1 MNYLSVQ
8 DLGKSYGVQT
18 LFKGLNFGVDQG
30 QKVAL
35 VARNGSGK
43 TTILRALAGLEPPDT
58 GEIVYRKGIQVAFL
72 KQESDFGDAKT
83 VFEAIYESENPILLA
98 IRAYEAALLNPDD
111 TNIFQK
117 AFDQMD
123 RMEAW
128 DYEVKV
134 KTILSKLKLDDLQ
147 QEVSILSGGQ
157 RKRLSLAKILIDQP
171 DFLILDEPTNHLDL
185 EMIEWL
191 QEYLSKEQITLF
203 IVTHD
208 RYFLDAICNEI
219 LELEEGTL
227 YRYKGNYTYYLE
239 KKEERQAILQT
250 NIDKAKN
257 LYSKELEWMRRQP
270 KARGTKSKARIESF
284 YDVEKSAKK
293 KIKNDKIQLE
303 VQMTRLGSKILELHK
318 VSKAYGDL
326 KILDQFTY
334 TFKKRDR
341 VGIVGKNGVGKTTVL
356 NMLTGTESIDAG
368 KIVVG
373 DTVEIGYYTQ
383 KGMKMDEGKRVIEI
397 VRDIAEYIP
406 LVGGRKMT
414 AAQLLE
420 RFLFSKDAQW
430 KHVSVLSGGE
440 KKRLYLLTILM
451 KNPNFLILDEPT
463 NDLDLI
469 TLKVLEEFLEEF
481 EGCIITVSHDR
492 YFMDRL
498 VDHLFIFEGE
508 GQVRDFPGNYTDYRV
523 NISNDANLKQT
534 KSKDKVIVKNNVAEQ
549 KRKLTYKEKKEYD
562 TIESVID
569 TLEQEKTT
577 IGAQFNDPDLNP
589 EKMKELGRR
598 IKEIDDEIA
607 EKTDRWMELAELM

>member
-43 TTILRALAGLEPPDT
+43 TTILSALAGLEPPDT

-171 DFLILDEPTNHLDL
+171 DVLILDEPTNHLDL

-219 LELEEGTL
+219 LELEEGDL

-469 TLKVLEEFLEEF
+469 TLKVLEEFLDEF
-481 EGCIITVSHDR
+481 QGCMITVSHDR

-569 TLEQEKTT
+569 ALEQEKTT

-589 EKMKELGRR
+589 EKMKELGKR

-607 EKTDRWMELAELM
+607 EKTNRWMELAELM

>member
-1 MNYLSVQ
+1 MV
-8 DLGKSYGVQT
+8 
-18 LFKGLNFGVDQG
+18 VDQG

-191 QEYLSKEQITLF
+191 QEYLSKEEITLF

-219 LELEEGTL
+219 LELEEGNL

-523 NISNDANLKQT
+523 NISNDAKLKQT

-569 TLEQEKTT
+569 ALEQEKTI

-589 EKMKELGRR
+589 EKMKELGKR

>member
-8 DLGKSYGVQT
+8 DLGKSYGIQT
-18 LFKGLNFGVDQG
+18 LFKDLNFGIDQG

-35 VARNGSGK
+35 VARNGTGK

-58 GEIVYRKGIQVAFL
+58 GQIVYRKGIHVAFL

-111 TNIFQK
+111 TDAFQK

-134 KTILSKLKLDDLQ
+134 KTILFKLKLDNLK

-219 LELEEGTL
+219 LELEEGEL
-227 YRYKGNYTYYLE
+227 FRYKGNYTYYLE
-239 KKEERQAILQT
+239 KKQERQAILQT

-523 NISNDANLKQT
+523 NISNDAKLKQI
-534 KSKDKVIVKNNVAEQ
+534 KSKDKVIVKNNVVEQ
-549 KRKLTYKEKKEYD
+549 KRKLTYKEKKEYE

-569 TLEQEKTT
+569 ALEQEKTIIFPCT
-577 IGAQFNDPDLNP
+577 
-589 EKMKELGRR
+589 
-598 IKEIDDEIA
+598 
-607 EKTDRWMELAELM
+607 

>member
-8 DLGKSYGVQT
+8 DLGKSYGIQT
-18 LFKGLNFGVDQG
+18 LFKGLNFGIDQG

-35 VARNGSGK
+35 VARNGTGK
-43 TTILRALAGLEPPDT
+43 TTILRALAGVESADT
-58 GEIVYRKGIQVAFL
+58 GLVVFRKGIRIAFL
-72 KQESDFGDAKT
+72 QQESYFGNAKT
-83 VFEAIYESENPILLA
+83 VYQAIFESENPLLSA
-98 IRAYEAALLNPDD
+98 IQEYEEALLNPENADA
-111 TNIFQK
+111 FQK
-117 AFDQMD
+117 AFDKMD
-123 RMEAW
+123 QLEAW

-134 KTILSKLKLDDLQ
+134 KTILSKLKLDELT
-147 QEVSILSGGQ
+147 QELSVLSGGQ
-157 RKRLSLAKILIDQP
+157 KKRLSLAKILIEQP

-185 EMIEWL
+185 AMIEWL
-191 QEYLSKEQITLF
+191 QEFLTKENVTLF
-203 IVTHD
+203 MVTHD

-219 LELEEGTL
+219 LELEEGDL

-239 KKEERQAILQT
+239 KKQERQAVMQT

-257 LYSKELEWMRRQP
+257 LYTKELEWMRRQP

-293 KIKNDKIQLE
+293 RIKNDKVQLE

-318 VSKAYGDL
+318 VSKSYGDL

-341 VGIVGKNGVGKTTVL
+341 IGIVGKNGIGKTTVL
-356 NMLTGTESIDAG
+356 NMLTGTETIDAG
-368 KIVVG
+368 KIVTG
-373 DTVEIGYYTQ
+373 DTVVIGYYTQ
-383 KGMKMDEGKRVIEI
+383 SGMKMDEGKRVIEI

-406 LVGGRKMT
+406 LAGGRKLT
-414 AAQLLE
+414 AAQMLE
-420 RFLFSKDAQW
+420 RFLFTKDAQW

-469 TLKVLEEFLEEF
+469 TLKVLEDFLDEF
-481 EGCIITVSHDR
+481 EGCMITVSHDR

-498 VDHLFIFEGE
+498 VDHLFVFEGE
-508 GQVRDFPGNYTDYRV
+508 GQVKDFPGNYTDYRE
-523 NISNDANLKQT
+523 
-534 KSKDKVIVKNNVAEQ
+534 NVAADGKLKIDKPKLKDPVKDRASE
-549 KRKLTYKEKKEYD
+549 KRKLTYNEKKEYD

-569 TLEQEKTT
+569 GLEQEKVA
-577 IGAQFNDPDLNP
+577 IGTQFNDAGLDAG
-589 EKMKELGRR
+589 KMKELGVRL
-598 IKEIDDEIA
+598 KEIEEEI
-607 EKTDRWMELAELM
+607 EFKTNRWMELAELV

>member
-35 VARNGSGK
+35 VARNGTGK

-58 GEIVYRKGIQVAFL
+58 GEIVFRKGIQVAFL

-117 AFDQMD
+117 VFDQMD

-191 QEYLSKEQITLF
+191 QEYLSKEEITLF

-219 LELEEGTL
+219 LELEEGNL
-227 YRYKGNYTYYLE
+227 FRYKGNYTYYLE
-239 KKEERQAILQT
+239 KKEERQAIFQT

-284 YDVEKSAKK
+284 YDVEKFAKK

-523 NISNDANLKQT
+523 NISNDAKLKKT

-569 TLEQEKTT
+569 ALEQEKTI

-589 EKMKELGRR
+589 EKMKELGKR
-598 IKEIDDEIA
+598 IKKIDDEIA
-607 EKTDRWMELAELM
+607 EKTDRWMELAELI

>member
-8 DLGKSYGVQT
+8 DLGKSYGIQT
-18 LFKGLNFGVDQG
+18 LFKGLNFGIDQG

-35 VARNGSGK
+35 VARNGTGK

-219 LELEEGTL
+219 LELEEGDL

-469 TLKVLEEFLEEF
+469 TLKVLEEFLDEF
-481 EGCIITVSHDR
+481 QGCMITVSHDR

-523 NISNDANLKQT
+523 NISNDAKLKQT

-569 TLEQEKTT
+569 ALEQEKTI

-589 EKMKELGRR
+589 EKMKELGKR

>member
-8 DLGKSYGVQT
+8 NLGKSYGIQT
-18 LFKGLNFGVDQG
+18 LFKGLSFGVDQG

-35 VARNGSGK
+35 VARNGTGK
-43 TTILRALAGLEPPDT
+43 TTILRALAGVEPADT
-58 GEIVYRKGIQVAFL
+58 GEVVYRKGIQIAYL
-72 KQESDFGDAKT
+72 EQDSDFGNAKT
-83 VFEAIYESENPILLA
+83 VFEAIYESENPMLLA
-98 IRAYEAALLNPDD
+98 IRAYEAALLNTDD
-111 TNIFQK
+111 TKAFQA

-134 KTILSKLKLDDLQ
+134 KTILSKLKLEDVQ
-147 QEVSILSGGQ
+147 QEVSVLSGGQ
-157 RKRLSLAKILIDQP
+157 RKRLSLAKILIEQP

-185 EMIEWL
+185 PMIEWL

-219 LELEEGTL
+219 LELEDGDL
-227 YRYKGNYTYYLE
+227 FRYKGNYKYYLE
-239 KKEERQAILQT
+239 KKEERQLVLQT

-257 LYSKELEWMRRQP
+257 LYAKELEWMRRQP
-270 KARGTKSKARIESF
+270 KARGTKSKARIDGF
-284 YDVEKSAKK
+284 YEVKKVAKQ
-293 KIKNDKIQLE
+293 KIKNEQIQLE

-318 VSKAYGDL
+318 VSKSYGQL
-326 KILDQFTY
+326 QILNQFTY

-341 VGIVGKNGVGKTTVL
+341 VGIVGKNGVGKTTLL
-356 NMLTGTESIDAG
+356 NMLTGAESIDAG
-368 KIVVG
+368 KIVTG
-373 DTVEIGYYTQ
+373 DTVVMGYYTQ
-383 KGMKMDEGKRVIEI
+383 SGMKMDEGKRVIEI

-406 LVGGRKMT
+406 LVGGRKLT

-440 KKRLYLLTILM
+440 KKRLYLLTVLM

-469 TLKVLEEFLEEF
+469 TLKVLEDFLDEFQ
-481 EGCIITVSHDR
+481 GCIITVSHDR

-498 VDHLFIFEGE
+498 VDHLFVFEGD
-508 GQVRDFPGNYTDYRV
+508 GVVKDFPGNYTDYRWQQSKESKTKE
-523 NISNDANLKQT
+523 IKAKQ
-534 KSKDKVIVKNNVAEQ
+534 KFVPEEEIVQE
-549 KRKLTYKEKKEYD
+549 KRKLTYLEKKEYD
-562 TIESVID
+562 SIESQID
-569 TLEQEKTT
+569 VLEQEKVT
-577 IGAQFNDPDLNP
+577 IGEQFNSSNIDP
-589 EKMKELGRR
+589 EKVKVLGMRV
-598 IKEIDDEIA
+598 KEIDEEIA
-607 EKTDRWMELAELM
+607 EKTERWMELDELT

>member
-1 MNYLSVQ
+1 M
-8 DLGKSYGVQT
+8 
-18 LFKGLNFGVDQG
+18 
-30 QKVAL
+30 
-35 VARNGSGK
+35 
-43 TTILRALAGLEPPDT
+43 
-58 GEIVYRKGIQVAFL
+58 
-72 KQESDFGDAKT
+72 KQ
-83 VFEAIYESENPILLA
+83 L
-98 IRAYEAALLNPDD
+98 LLNPDD
-111 TNIFQK
+111 TDAFQK

-134 KTILSKLKLDDLQ
+134 KTILFKLKLDDLK

-219 LELEEGTL
+219 LELEEGDL

-257 LYSKELEWMRRQP
+257 LYSKELEWMREP

-303 VQMTRLGSKILELHK
+303 VQMTRLGSKILEMHK

-341 VGIVGKNGVGKTTVL
+341 VGVIGKNGVGKTTVL
-356 NMLTGTESIDAG
+356 NMLTGTESVDAG

-383 KGMKMDEGKRVIEI
+383 KSMKMDEGKRVIEI

-508 GQVRDFPGNYTDYRV
+508 GKVRDFPGNYTDYRTH
-523 NISNDANLKQT
+523 ISSDDKLKQT
-534 KSKDKVIVKNNVAEQ
+534 KAKDKDVKDKFNEG
-549 KRKLTYKEKKEYD
+549 KRKLTYNEKKEYD
-562 TIESVID
+562 TIESLID
-569 TLEQEKTT
+569 ALEKEKRT
-577 IGAQFNDPDLNP
+577 IGVQFNDPDLNP
-589 EKMKELGRR
+589 EKIKELGMR
-598 IKEIDDEIA
+598 IKEIDDDIA
-607 EKTDRWMELAELM
+607 DKTARWMELAELI

>member
-18 LFKGLNFGVDQG
+18 LFKGLNFGIDQG

-35 VARNGSGK
+35 VARNGTGK
-43 TTILRALAGLEPPDT
+43 TTILRALAGVEPPDN

-111 TNIFQK
+111 TDAFQK

-134 KTILSKLKLDDLQ
+134 KTILFKLKLDDLK

-219 LELEEGTL
+219 LELEEGDL

-303 VQMTRLGSKILELHK
+303 VQMTRLGSKILEMHK

-341 VGIVGKNGVGKTTVL
+341 VGIIGKNGVGKTTVL

-469 TLKVLEEFLEEF
+469 TLKVLEVFLEEF

-498 VDHLFIFEGE
+498 VDHLFIFEGQ
-508 GQVRDFPGNYTDYRV
+508 GQVRDFPGNYTDYRTH
-523 NISNDANLKQT
+523 ISSDDKLKQR
-534 KSKDKVIVKNNVAEQ
+534 KAKDKAVKDKFNEG
-549 KRKLTYKEKKEYD
+549 KRKLTYNEKKEYD
-562 TIESVID
+562 TIESLID
-569 TLEQEKTT
+569 ALEQEKRT
-577 IGAQFNDPDLNP
+577 IEVQFNDPDLNP
-589 EKMKELGRR
+589 EKIKELGMR

-607 EKTDRWMELAELM
+607 DKTARWMELAELI

>member
-35 VARNGSGK
+35 VARNGTGK

-98 IRAYEAALLNPDD
+98 IRAYKAALLNPDD

-134 KTILSKLKLDDLQ
+134 KTILSKLKLADLQ

-219 LELEEGTL
+219 LELEEGDL

-341 VGIVGKNGVGKTTVL
+341 VGIIGKNGVGKTTVL

-463 NDLDLI
+463 NDLDLT

-508 GQVRDFPGNYTDYRV
+508 GQVRDFPGNYTDYRTY
-523 NISNDANLKQT
+523 ISADDKLKQT
-534 KSKDKVIVKNNVAEQ
+534 RVKDKDVKDKFIER
-549 KRKLTYKEKKEYD
+549 KRKLTYNEKKEYD
-562 TIESVID
+562 TIESLIVA
-569 TLEQEKTT
+569 LEQEKRT
-577 IGAQFNDPDLNP
+577 IEVQFNDPDLNP
-589 EKMKELGRR
+589 EKIKELSMR
-598 IKEIDDEIA
+598 IKEIDDVIA
-607 EKTDRWMELAELM
+607 DKTARWMELAELI

>member
-8 DLGKSYGVQT
+8 DLGKSYGIQT
-18 LFKGLNFGVDQG
+18 LFKGLNFGIDQG

-35 VARNGSGK
+35 VARNGTGK
-43 TTILRALAGLEPPDT
+43 TTILRALAGVESADT
-58 GEIVYRKGIQVAFL
+58 GEIVYRKGIQIAFL
-72 KQESDFGDAKT
+72 QQESYFGNAKT
-83 VFEAIYESENPILLA
+83 VFEAIYESENPMLLA
-98 IRAYEAALLNPDD
+98 IREYEAALLNPDD
-111 TNIFQK
+111 TKVFQR

-123 RMEAW
+123 QLEAW

-134 KTILSKLKLDDLQ
+134 NTILSKLKLDDLK
-147 QEVSILSGGQ
+147 QEVSVLSGGQ
-157 RKRLSLAKILIDQP
+157 RKRLALAKILIDQP

-191 QEYLSKEQITLF
+191 QEYLTKEQVTLF

-219 LELEEGTL
+219 LELEEGEL
-227 YRYKGNYTYYLE
+227 FRYKGNYTYYLE
-239 KKEERQAILQT
+239 KKQERHAVLQT

-284 YDVEKSAKK
+284 YGVEKSAKK
-293 KIKNDKIQLE
+293 RIKNDKVQLE

-326 KILDQFTY
+326 NILDQFTY

-341 VGIVGKNGVGKTTVL
+341 IGIVGKNGVGKTTVL

-373 DTVEIGYYTQ
+373 DTVVIGYYTQ
-383 KGMKMDEGKRVIEI
+383 SGMKMDEGKRVIEI

-463 NDLDLI
+463 NDLDLV
-469 TLKVLEEFLEEF
+469 TLKVLEDFLDEF
-481 EGCIITVSHDR
+481 EGCMITVSHDR

-498 VDHLFIFEGE
+498 VDHLFVFEGE
-508 GQVRDFPGNYTDYRV
+508 GQVKDFPGNYTDYRENV
-523 NISNDANLKQT
+523 SADGKLKQT
-534 KSKDKVIVKNNVAEQ
+534 KSKEKVVVKEKVVEE
-549 KRKLTYKEKKEYD
+549 KRKLTYNEKKEYD
-562 TIESVID
+562 TIESVIGA
-569 TLEQEKTT
+569 LEQEKVT
-577 IGAQFNDPDLNP
+577 IGVQFNDPDLDA
-589 EKMKELGRR
+589 EKIKELGLRL
-598 IKEIDDEIA
+598 KALDDEIA
-607 EKTDRWMELAELM
+607 NKTDRWIELAELI

>member
-8 DLGKSYGVQT
+8 DLGKSYGIQT
-18 LFKGLNFGVDQG
+18 LFKDLNFGIDQG

-35 VARNGSGK
+35 VARNGTGK
-43 TTILRALAGLEPPDT
+43 TTILRALAGIEPPDT

-219 LELEEGTL
+219 LELEEGDL

-469 TLKVLEEFLEEF
+469 TLKVLEDFLDEF
-481 EGCIITVSHDR
+481 EGCMITVSHDR

-508 GQVRDFPGNYTDYRV
+508 GHVKDFPGNYTDYRV

-569 TLEQEKTT
+569 ALEQEKTI

-589 EKMKELGRR
+589 EKMKELGKR

>member
-8 DLGKSYGVQT
+8 DLGKSYGIQT
-18 LFKGLNFGVDQG
+18 LFKGLNFGIDQG

-35 VARNGSGK
+35 VARNGTGK
-43 TTILRALAGLEPPDT
+43 TTILRALAGVEPADT
-58 GEIVYRKGIQVAFL
+58 GLVVFRKGIRIAFL
-72 KQESDFGDAKT
+72 QQESRFGNAKT
-83 VFEAIYESENPILLA
+83 VYQAIFESENPLLSA
-98 IRAYEAALLNPDD
+98 IQEYEEALLNPENADA
-111 TNIFQK
+111 FQK
-117 AFDQMD
+117 AFDKMD
-123 RMEAW
+123 QLEAW

-134 KTILSKLKLDDLQ
+134 KTILSKLKLDELT
-147 QEVSILSGGQ
+147 QELSVLSGGQ
-157 RKRLSLAKILIDQP
+157 KKRLSLAKILIEQP

-185 EMIEWL
+185 AMIEWL
-191 QEYLSKEQITLF
+191 QEFLTKENVTLF
-203 IVTHD
+203 MVTHD

-219 LELEEGTL
+219 LELEEGDL

-239 KKEERQAILQT
+239 KKQERQTVMQT

-257 LYSKELEWMRRQP
+257 LYTKELEWMRRQP

-293 KIKNDKIQLE
+293 RIKNDKVQLE

-318 VSKAYGDL
+318 VSKSYGDL

-341 VGIVGKNGVGKTTVL
+341 IGIVGKNGVGKTTVL
-356 NMLTGTESIDAG
+356 NMLTGTETIDAG
-368 KIVVG
+368 KIVTG
-373 DTVEIGYYTQ
+373 DTVVIGYYTQ
-383 KGMKMDEGKRVIEI
+383 SGMKMDEGKRVIEI

-406 LVGGRKMT
+406 LAGGRKLT
-414 AAQLLE
+414 AAQMLE
-420 RFLFSKDAQW
+420 RFLFTKDAQW

-469 TLKVLEEFLEEF
+469 TLKVLEDFLDEF
-481 EGCIITVSHDR
+481 EGCMITVSHDR

-498 VDHLFIFEGE
+498 VDHLFVFEGE
-508 GQVRDFPGNYTDYRV
+508 GQVKDFPGNYTDYRE
-523 NISNDANLKQT
+523 
-534 KSKDKVIVKNNVAEQ
+534 NVAADGKLKIDKPKLKDPVKDRASE
-549 KRKLTYKEKKEYD
+549 KRKLTYNEKKEYD

-569 TLEQEKTT
+569 VLEQEKVA
-577 IGAQFNDPDLNP
+577 IGAQFNDSGLVA
-589 EKMKELGRR
+589 EKMKELGVRL
-598 IKEIDDEIA
+598 KEIDEEIA
-607 EKTDRWMELAELM
+607 FKTNRWMELAELM

>member
-18 LFKGLNFGVDQG
+18 LFKGLNFGIDQG

-35 VARNGSGK
+35 VARNGTGK

-219 LELEEGTL
+219 LELEEGDL

-508 GQVRDFPGNYTDYRV
+508 GQVRDFPGNYTDYRA
-523 NISNDANLKQT
+523 NISNDTKLKQT

-569 TLEQEKTT
+569 ALEQEKTT

-589 EKMKELGRR
+589 EKMKELGKR

>member
-8 DLGKSYGVQT
+8 DLGKSYGIQT
-18 LFKGLNFGVDQG
+18 LFKGLNFGIDQG

-35 VARNGSGK
+35 VARNGTGK
-43 TTILRALAGLEPPDT
+43 TTILRALAGVESADT
-58 GEIVYRKGIQVAFL
+58 GLVVFRKGIRIAFL
-72 KQESDFGDAKT
+72 QQESHFGNAKT
-83 VFEAIYESENPILLA
+83 VYQAIFESENPLLSA
-98 IRAYEAALLNPDD
+98 IQEYEEALLNPENADA
-111 TNIFQK
+111 FQK
-117 AFDQMD
+117 AFDKMD
-123 RMEAW
+123 QLEAW

-134 KTILSKLKLDDLQ
+134 KTILSKLKLDELT
-147 QEVSILSGGQ
+147 QEISVLSGGQ
-157 RKRLSLAKILIDQP
+157 KKRLSLAKILIEQP

-185 EMIEWL
+185 AMIEWL
-191 QEYLSKEQITLF
+191 QEFLTKENVTLF
-203 IVTHD
+203 MVTHD

-219 LELEEGTL
+219 LELEEGDL

-239 KKEERQAILQT
+239 KKQERQAVMQT

-257 LYSKELEWMRRQP
+257 LYTKELEWMRRQP

-293 KIKNDKIQLE
+293 RIKNDKVQLE

-318 VSKAYGDL
+318 VSKSYGDL

-341 VGIVGKNGVGKTTVL
+341 IGIVGKNGIGKTTVL
-356 NMLTGTESIDAG
+356 NMLTGTETIDAG
-368 KIVVG
+368 KIVTG
-373 DTVEIGYYTQ
+373 DTVVIGYYTQ
-383 KGMKMDEGKRVIEI
+383 SGMKMDEGKRVIEI

-406 LVGGRKMT
+406 LAGGRKLT
-414 AAQLLE
+414 AAQMLE
-420 RFLFSKDAQW
+420 RFLFTKDAQW

-469 TLKVLEEFLEEF
+469 TLKVLEDFLDEF
-481 EGCIITVSHDR
+481 EGCMITVSHDR

-498 VDHLFIFEGE
+498 VDHLFVFEGE
-508 GQVRDFPGNYTDYRV
+508 GQVKDFPGNYTDYRE
-523 NISNDANLKQT
+523 
-534 KSKDKVIVKNNVAEQ
+534 NVAADGKLKIDKPKLKDPVKDRASE
-549 KRKLTYKEKKEYD
+549 KRKLTYNEKKEYD

-569 TLEQEKTT
+569 LLEQEKVA
-577 IGAQFNDPDLNP
+577 IGTQFNDAGLDA
-589 EKMKELGRR
+589 EKMKELGVRL
-598 IKEIDDEIA
+598 KEIEEEI
-607 EKTDRWMELAELM
+607 ELKTNRWMELAELV

>member
-1 MNYLSVQ
+1 
-8 DLGKSYGVQT
+8 
-18 LFKGLNFGVDQG
+18 
-30 QKVAL
+30 
-35 VARNGSGK
+35 
-43 TTILRALAGLEPPDT
+43 
-58 GEIVYRKGIQVAFL
+58 
-72 KQESDFGDAKT
+72 
-83 VFEAIYESENPILLA
+83 
-98 IRAYEAALLNPDD
+98 
-111 TNIFQK
+111 
-117 AFDQMD
+117 
-123 RMEAW
+123 MEAW

-219 LELEEGTL
+219 LELEEGDL

-341 VGIVGKNGVGKTTVL
+341 VGIIGKNGVGKTTVL

-383 KGMKMDEGKRVIEI
+383 KGMKMDEDKRVIEI

-469 TLKVLEEFLEEF
+469 TLKVLEDFLDEF
-481 EGCIITVSHDR
+481 EGCMITVSHDR

-498 VDHLFIFEGE
+498 VDHLFIFEGD
-508 GQVRDFPGNYTDYRV
+508 GQVRDFPGNYTDYRSH
-523 NISNDANLKQT
+523 ISQADKLKQT
-534 KSKDKVIVKNNVAEQ
+534 KPKDKVVKDKVTKG
-549 KRKLTYKEKKEYD
+549 KRKLTYNEKKEYD
-562 TIESVID
+562 TIELVID
-569 TLEQEKTT
+569 ALEQEKTS
-577 IGAQFNDPDLNP
+577 IGSQFNDPDLNP
-589 EKMKELGRR
+589 EKMKELGKR

-607 EKTDRWMELAELM
+607 EKTDRWMQLAELM

>member
-8 DLGKSYGVQT
+8 DLGKSYGIQT
-18 LFKGLNFGVDQG
+18 LFKGLNFGIDQG

-35 VARNGSGK
+35 VARNGTGK
-43 TTILRALAGLEPPDT
+43 TTILRALAGVESADT
-58 GEIVYRKGIQVAFL
+58 GLVVFRKGIRIAFL
-72 KQESDFGDAKT
+72 QQESHFGNAKT
-83 VFEAIYESENPILLA
+83 VYQAIFESENPLLSA
-98 IRAYEAALLNPDD
+98 IQEYEEALLNPENADA
-111 TNIFQK
+111 FQK
-117 AFDQMD
+117 AFDKMD
-123 RMEAW
+123 QLEAW

-134 KTILSKLKLDDLQ
+134 KTILSKLKLDELT
-147 QEVSILSGGQ
+147 QELSVLSGGQ
-157 RKRLSLAKILIDQP
+157 KKRLSLAKILIEQP

-185 EMIEWL
+185 AMIEWL
-191 QEYLSKEQITLF
+191 QEFLTKENVTLF
-203 IVTHD
+203 MVTHD

-219 LELEEGTL
+219 LELEEGDL

-239 KKEERQAILQT
+239 KKQERQAVMQT

-257 LYSKELEWMRRQP
+257 LYTKELEWMRRQP

-293 KIKNDKIQLE
+293 RIKNDKVQLE

-318 VSKAYGDL
+318 VSKSYGDL

-341 VGIVGKNGVGKTTVL
+341 IGIVGKNGIGKTTVL
-356 NMLTGTESIDAG
+356 NMLTGTETIDAG
-368 KIVVG
+368 KIVTG
-373 DTVEIGYYTQ
+373 DTVVIGYYTQ
-383 KGMKMDEGKRVIEI
+383 SGMKMDEGKRVIEI

-406 LVGGRKMT
+406 LAGGRKLT
-414 AAQLLE
+414 AAQMLE
-420 RFLFSKDAQW
+420 RFLFTKDAQW

-469 TLKVLEEFLEEF
+469 TLKVLEDFLDEF
-481 EGCIITVSHDR
+481 EGCMITVSHDR

-498 VDHLFIFEGE
+498 VDHLFVFEGE
-508 GQVRDFPGNYTDYRV
+508 GQVKDFPGNYTDYRE
-523 NISNDANLKQT
+523 
-534 KSKDKVIVKNNVAEQ
+534 NVAADGKLKIDKPKLKDPVKDRASE
-549 KRKLTYKEKKEYD
+549 KRKLTYNEKKEYD

-569 TLEQEKTT
+569 LLEQEKVA
-577 IGAQFNDPDLNP
+577 IGTQFNDAGLDA
-589 EKMKELGRR
+589 EKMKELGVRL
-598 IKEIDDEIA
+598 KEIEEEI
-607 EKTDRWMELAELM
+607 ELKTNRWMELAELV

>member
-18 LFKGLNFGVDQG
+18 LFKGLKFGVDQG

-35 VARNGSGK
+35 VARNGTGK
-43 TTILRALAGLEPPDT
+43 TTILRALAGMEPPDT

-72 KQESDFGDAKT
+72 KQESDFGNAKT
-83 VFEAIYESENPILLA
+83 VFEAIYESENPMLLA

-111 TNIFQK
+111 TKVFQK

-219 LELEEGTL
+219 LELEEGDL

-257 LYSKELEWMRRQP
+257 LYSKELEWTRRQP

-469 TLKVLEEFLEEF
+469 TLKVLEDFLDEF
-481 EGCIITVSHDR
+481 EGCMITVSHDR

-508 GQVRDFPGNYTDYRV
+508 GQVRDFPGNYTDYRSH
-523 NISNDANLKQT
+523 ISQADKLKQT
-534 KSKDKVIVKNNVAEQ
+534 KPKDKVVKDKVTKG
-549 KRKLTYKEKKEYD
+549 KRKLTYNEKKEYD

-569 TLEQEKTT
+569 ALEQEKTS
-577 IGAQFNDPDLNP
+577 IGSRFNDPDLNP
-589 EKMKELGRR
+589 EKMKELGKR
-598 IKEIDDEIA
+598 IKEIDDEIS

>member
-35 VARNGSGK
+35 VARNGKGK

-219 LELEEGTL
+219 LELEEGDL

-284 YDVEKSAKK
+284 YDLEKSAKK

-303 VQMTRLGSKILELHK
+303 VQMTRLGSKIIEMHK

-326 KILDQFTY
+326 NILDQFSY
-334 TFKKRDR
+334 AFKKRDR
-341 VGIVGKNGVGKTTVL
+341 VGIIGKNGVGKTTVL

-508 GQVRDFPGNYTDYRV
+508 GQVRDFPGNYTDYRTY
-523 NISNDANLKQT
+523 ISADDKLKQT
-534 KSKDKVIVKNNVAEQ
+534 RVKDKDVKDKFIER
-549 KRKLTYKEKKEYD
+549 KRKLTYNEKKEYD
-562 TIESVID
+562 TIESLIVA
-569 TLEQEKTT
+569 LEQEKRT
-577 IGAQFNDPDLNP
+577 IEVQFNDPDLNP
-589 EKMKELGRR
+589 EKIKELSMR
-598 IKEIDDEIA
+598 IKEIDDVIA
-607 EKTDRWMELAELM
+607 DKTARWMELAELI

>member
-8 DLGKSYGVQT
+8 NLGKSYGIQT
-18 LFKGLNFGVDQG
+18 LFEGLSFGVDQG

-35 VARNGSGK
+35 VARNGTGK
-43 TTILRALAGLEPPDT
+43 TTILRALAGVEPADT
-58 GEIVYRKGIQVAFL
+58 GEVVYRKGIQIAYL
-72 KQESDFGDAKT
+72 EQDSDFGNAKT
-83 VFEAIYESENPILLA
+83 VFEAIYESENPMILA

-111 TNIFQK
+111 TKAFQT

-123 RMEAW
+123 RIEAW

-134 KTILSKLKLDDLQ
+134 KTILSKLKLEDVQ
-147 QEVSILSGGQ
+147 QEVSVLSGGQ
-157 RKRLSLAKILIDQP
+157 RKRLSLAKILIEQP

-185 EMIEWL
+185 PMIEWL

-219 LELEEGTL
+219 LELENGDL
-227 YRYKGNYTYYLE
+227 FRYKGNYKYYLE
-239 KKEERQAILQT
+239 KKEERQLVLQT

-257 LYSKELEWMRRQP
+257 LYAKELEWMRRQP
-270 KARGTKSKARIESF
+270 KARGTKSKARIDGF
-284 YDVEKSAKK
+284 YEVKKVAKQ
-293 KIKNDKIQLE
+293 KIKNEQIQLE

-318 VSKAYGDL
+318 VSKSYGQL
-326 KILDQFTY
+326 QILNQFTY

-341 VGIVGKNGVGKTTVL
+341 VGIVGKNGVGKTTLL
-356 NMLTGTESIDAG
+356 NMLTGAESIDAG
-368 KIVVG
+368 KIVIG
-373 DTVEIGYYTQ
+373 DTVVMGYYTQ
-383 KGMKMDEGKRVIEI
+383 SGMKMDEGKRVIEI

-406 LVGGRKMT
+406 LVGGRKLT

-440 KKRLYLLTILM
+440 KKRLYLLTVLM

-469 TLKVLEEFLEEF
+469 TLKVLEDFLDEFQ
-481 EGCIITVSHDR
+481 GCIITVSHDR

-498 VDHLFIFEGE
+498 VDHLFVFEGD
-508 GQVRDFPGNYTDYRV
+508 GVVKDFPGNYTDYRWQQ
-523 NISNDANLKQT
+523 NKES
-534 KSKDKVIVKNNVAEQ
+534 KSKEIKAKQKFVVEEEIVQ
-549 KRKLTYKEKKEYD
+549 GKRKLTYLEKKEYD
-562 TIESVID
+562 SIESQID
-569 TLEQEKTT
+569 ALEQEKVT
-577 IGAQFNDPDLNP
+577 IGEQFNSSNIDP
-589 EKMKELGRR
+589 EKVKVLGMRV
-598 IKEIDDEIA
+598 KEIDEEIA
-607 EKTDRWMELAELM
+607 EKTERWMELDELT

>member
-18 LFKGLNFGVDQG
+18 LFKGLNFGIDQG

-43 TTILRALAGLEPPDT
+43 TTILRALAGVEPADT

-111 TNIFQK
+111 TDAFQK

-134 KTILSKLKLDDLQ
+134 KTILFKLKLDDLK

-219 LELEEGTL
+219 LELEEGDL

-334 TFKKRDR
+334 TFTKRDR
-341 VGIVGKNGVGKTTVL
+341 VGIIGKNGVGKTTVL
-356 NMLTGTESIDAG
+356 NMLSGTKSIDAG

-508 GQVRDFPGNYTDYRV
+508 GQVRDFPGNYTDYRTH
-523 NISNDANLKQT
+523 ISTDDKLKQT
-534 KSKDKVIVKNNVAEQ
+534 KVKDKDVKDKFTEG
-549 KRKLTYKEKKEYD
+549 KRKLTYNEKKEYE
-562 TIESVID
+562 TIESLID
-569 TLEQEKTT
+569 TLEQEKST
-577 IGAQFNDPDLNP
+577 IGVQFNDPDLNP
-589 EKMKELGRR
+589 EKIKELGIR
-598 IKEIDDEIA
+598 IKEIDNEIA
-607 EKTDRWMELAELM
+607 DKTARWMELAELI

>member
-8 DLGKSYGVQT
+8 DLGKSYGIQT
-18 LFKGLNFGVDQG
+18 LFKGLNFGIDQG

-35 VARNGSGK
+35 VARNGTGK
-43 TTILRALAGLEPPDT
+43 TTILRALAGVESADT
-58 GEIVYRKGIQVAFL
+58 GLVVFRKGIRIAFL
-72 KQESDFGDAKT
+72 QQESHFGNAKT
-83 VFEAIYESENPILLA
+83 VYQAIFESENPLLSA
-98 IRAYEAALLNPDD
+98 IQEYEEALLNPENADA
-111 TNIFQK
+111 FQK
-117 AFDQMD
+117 AFDKMD
-123 RMEAW
+123 QLEAW

-134 KTILSKLKLDDLQ
+134 KTILSKLKLDELT
-147 QEVSILSGGQ
+147 QELSVLSGGQ
-157 RKRLSLAKILIDQP
+157 KKRLSLAKILIEQP

-185 EMIEWL
+185 AMIEWL
-191 QEYLSKEQITLF
+191 QEFLTKENVTLF
-203 IVTHD
+203 MVTHD

-219 LELEEGTL
+219 LELEEGDL

-239 KKEERQAILQT
+239 KKQERQAVMQT

-257 LYSKELEWMRRQP
+257 LYTKELEWMRRQP

-293 KIKNDKIQLE
+293 RIKNDKVQLE

-318 VSKAYGDL
+318 VSKSYGDL

-341 VGIVGKNGVGKTTVL
+341 IGIVGKNGIGKTTVL
-356 NMLTGTESIDAG
+356 NMLTGTETIDAG
-368 KIVVG
+368 KIVTG
-373 DTVEIGYYTQ
+373 DTVVIGYYTQ
-383 KGMKMDEGKRVIEI
+383 SGMKMDEGKRVIEI

-406 LVGGRKMT
+406 LAGGRKLT
-414 AAQLLE
+414 AAQMLE
-420 RFLFSKDAQW
+420 RFLFTKDAQW

-469 TLKVLEEFLEEF
+469 TLKVLEDFLDEF
-481 EGCIITVSHDR
+481 EGCMITVSHDR

-498 VDHLFIFEGE
+498 VDHLFVFEGE
-508 GQVRDFPGNYTDYRV
+508 GQVKDFPGNYTDYRE
-523 NISNDANLKQT
+523 
-534 KSKDKVIVKNNVAEQ
+534 NVATDGKLKIDKPKLKDPVKDRASE
-549 KRKLTYKEKKEYD
+549 KRKLTYNEKKEYD

-569 TLEQEKTT
+569 LLEQEKVA
-577 IGAQFNDPDLNP
+577 IGTQFNDAGLDA
-589 EKMKELGRR
+589 EKMKELGVRL
-598 IKEIDDEIA
+598 KEIEEEI
-607 EKTDRWMELAELM
+607 ELKTNRWMELAELV

>member
-35 VARNGSGK
+35 VARNGTGK
-43 TTILRALAGLEPPDT
+43 TTILRALAGVEPADT

-98 IRAYEAALLNPDD
+98 IRAYESALLNPDD
-111 TNIFQK
+111 TDAFQK

-134 KTILSKLKLDDLQ
+134 KTILFKLKLDDLK

-191 QEYLSKEQITLF
+191 QDYLSKEQITLF

-219 LELEEGTL
+219 LELEEGDL
-227 YRYKGNYTYYLE
+227 NRYKGNYTYYLE

-284 YDVEKSAKK
+284 YNVEKSAKK

-326 KILDQFTY
+326 KILNQFTY
-334 TFKKRDR
+334 TFTKRDR
-341 VGIVGKNGVGKTTVL
+341 VGIIGKNGVGKTTVL

-373 DTVEIGYYTQ
+373 DTVKIGYYTQ

-414 AAQLLE
+414 AVQLLE

-498 VDHLFIFEGE
+498 VDHLFIFDGE
-508 GQVRDFPGNYTDYRV
+508 GQVRDFPGNYTDYRTH
-523 NISNDANLKQT
+523 ISSDDKLKQT
-534 KSKDKVIVKNNVAEQ
+534 KSKDKDVKDKFTEG
-549 KRKLTYKEKKEYD
+549 KRKLTYNEKREYD
-562 TIESVID
+562 TIESLID
-569 TLEQEKTT
+569 ALEQEKRT
-577 IGAQFNDPDLNP
+577 IGVQFNDPDLNP
-589 EKMKELGRR
+589 VKIKELGMR

-607 EKTDRWMELAELM
+607 DKTARWMELAELI

>member
-8 DLGKSYGVQT
+8 DLGKSYGIQT
-18 LFKGLNFGVDQG
+18 LFKGLNFGIDQG

-35 VARNGSGK
+35 VARNGTGK
-43 TTILRALAGLEPPDT
+43 TTILRALAGVEPSDT
-58 GEIVYRKGIQVAFL
+58 GLVVFRKGIRIAFL
-72 KQESDFGDAKT
+72 QQESHFGNAKT
-83 VFEAIYESENPILLA
+83 VYQAIFESENPLLSA
-98 IRAYEAALLNPDD
+98 IQEYEEALLNPENADA
-111 TNIFQK
+111 FQK
-117 AFDQMD
+117 AFDKMD
-123 RMEAW
+123 QLEAW

-134 KTILSKLKLDDLQ
+134 KTILSKLKLDELK
-147 QEVSILSGGQ
+147 QEISVLSGGQ
-157 RKRLSLAKILIDQP
+157 KKRLSLAKILIEQP

-185 EMIEWL
+185 SMIEWL
-191 QEYLSKEQITLF
+191 QEFLTKENVTLF
-203 IVTHD
+203 MVTHD

-219 LELEEGTL
+219 LELEEGDL
-227 YRYKGNYTYYLE
+227 FRYKGNYTYYLE
-239 KKEERQAILQT
+239 KKQERQTVMQT

-257 LYSKELEWMRRQP
+257 LYTKELEWMRRQP

-293 KIKNDKIQLE
+293 RIKNDKVQLE

-318 VSKAYGDL
+318 VSKSYGDL

-356 NMLTGTESIDAG
+356 NMLTGTETIDAG
-368 KIVVG
+368 KIVTG
-373 DTVEIGYYTQ
+373 DTVVIGYYTQ
-383 KGMKMDEGKRVIEI
+383 SGMKMDEGKRVIEI

-406 LVGGRKMT
+406 LAGGRKLT
-414 AAQLLE
+414 AAQMLE
-420 RFLFSKDAQW
+420 RFLFTKDAQW

-469 TLKVLEEFLEEF
+469 TLKVLEDFLDEF
-481 EGCIITVSHDR
+481 EGCMITVSHDR

-498 VDHLFIFEGE
+498 VDHLFVFEGE
-508 GQVRDFPGNYTDYRV
+508 GQVKDFPGNYTDYRE
-523 NISNDANLKQT
+523 
-534 KSKDKVIVKNNVAEQ
+534 NVAADGKLKIDKPKLKDPVKDRASE
-549 KRKLTYKEKKEYD
+549 KRKLTYNEKKEYD

-569 TLEQEKTT
+569 VLEQEKVA
-577 IGAQFNDPDLNP
+577 IGAQFNDTGLDAG
-589 EKMKELGRR
+589 KMKELGVRL
-598 IKEIDDEIA
+598 KEIDEEIA
-607 EKTDRWMELAELM
+607 FKTNRWMELAELM

>member
-18 LFKGLNFGVDQG
+18 LFKGLNFGIDQG

-35 VARNGSGK
+35 VARNGTGK

-219 LELEEGTL
+219 LELEEGDL

-508 GQVRDFPGNYTDYRV
+508 GQVRDFPGNYTDYRA
-523 NISNDANLKQT
+523 NISNDAKLKQT

-569 TLEQEKTT
+569 ALEQEKTI

-589 EKMKELGRR
+589 EKMKELGKR